1 MAAYVGDLLTAEECD
16 QLTKAFGCR
25 PWSSVRPA
33 LPEPGGVR
41 RETPSAD
48 VVVQHRGAEA
58 REAERRQIEALMR
71 NRGRG
76 RLGGEV

>member
-25 PWSSVRPA
+25 PWSSVRAA
-33 LPEPGGVR
+33 LPDPGGVR
-41 RETPSAD
+41 RVPSPQTI
-48 VVVQHRGAEA
+48 VRHRGAEA

-71 NRGRG
+71 NRDRG